1 MKKQED
7 AVSPVVGVM
16 LMLVVTIIIAA
27 VVAAFAGGVMTSQET
42 PSNAIIKSDDYF
54 FKSWESVEWVQDA
67 HGHWVETNEVQI
79 MYDLTNVT
87 FKHMSG
93 DPLDLNK
100 VKLNIECDNAI
111 KSVDLSDYDANSDGK
126 WTAGEI
132 IDVWEEGYPN
142 GYGILGQ
149 SVDCPKL
156 IEYRVMTLSGQII
169 SEGQFTATP

>member
-27 VVAAFAGGVMTSQET
+27 VVAAFAGGVMTSQEPA
-42 PSNAIIKSDDYF
+42 PSAIVKPDDYNF
-54 FKSWESVEWVQDA
+54 VSFESY
-67 HGHWVETNEVQI
+67 GST

-93 DPLDLNK
+93 NPLDLSK
-100 VKLNIECDNAI
+100 VKLILECDNAI
-111 KSVDLSDYDANSDGK
+111 KSVNLADYDANVDGK

-132 IDVWEEGYPN
+132 IDVWEEGSPN

-149 SVDCPKL
+149 SVDRPKL

>member
-27 VVAAFAGGVMTSQET
+27 VVAAFAGGVMTSQEPA
-42 PSNAIIKSDDYF
+42 PSAIVKPDDYNF
-54 FKSWESVEWVQDA
+54 VSFDSY
-67 HGHWVETNEVQI
+67 GPT

-93 DPLDLNK
+93 NPLDLSK
-100 VKLNIECDNAI
+100 VKLILECDNAI
-111 KSVDLSDYDANSDGK
+111 KSVNLADYDANADGK

-132 IDVWEEGYPN
+132 IDVWEEGGDPVN
-142 GYGILGQ
+142 NKYGVLGQ
-149 SVDCPKL
+149 SVDRPKL
-156 IEYRVMTLSGQII
+156 IDYRVMTLSGQII